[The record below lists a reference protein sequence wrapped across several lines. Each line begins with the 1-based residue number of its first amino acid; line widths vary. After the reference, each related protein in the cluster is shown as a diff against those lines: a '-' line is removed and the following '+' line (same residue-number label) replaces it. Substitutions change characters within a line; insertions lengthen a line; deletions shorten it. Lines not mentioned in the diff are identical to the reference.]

1 MLNHVNQYLIHSLR
15 VFFLNEPV
23 IEKMKKER
31 LHTAINDAE
40 LCLHRL
46 AKLMPGL
53 SAHRTLTD
61 VLQLIHGVFD
71 ARLSWIMLESE
82 DVQHI
87 EVLGDP
93 LYAEESAR
101 HLLAA
106 LHLQQAPWR
115 VKCWHRDVGRLLYP
129 DAHPLAQELQCGV
142 LCRIFPLQDDVRA
155 FLFLAFDQPLL
166 APGVLR
172 SVALIIAE
180 KLHDAMT
187 ELITRERTAV
197 ELKNIVNQYRILFD
211 RAPVLMNSFD
221 KHNRC
226 ILWNGEC
233 ERVFGWTLDE
243 INRQPDPLALFYP
256 DPEVR
261 RGVRESVNYSPTL
274 EMHEWYPRRRDGEV
288 LATLWSNIMLPDG
301 EIMNI
306 GVDITE
312 RKRAENLL
320 AFQATTDAL
329 TCCYNRLAIL
339 DHLQQSLDNCHSEQN
354 DTHFVMVMIDLDY
367 FKQINDRWGHVAGDD
382 ALVYF
387 CQRVRE
393 QCEGQTRLGRLG
405 GEEFLLL
412 LPFAETGEAV
422 AFTERLRAQLCS
434 VPFAVGDV
442 SVVMSFS
449 AGVMGVRENN
459 TERAVLLTLVDNALY
474 DAKRTGRGK
483 TVVTSLIS

>member
-1 MLNHVNQYLIHSLR
+1 
-15 VFFLNEPV
+15 
-23 IEKMKKER
+23 MKKER

>member
-1 MLNHVNQYLIHSLR
+1 
-15 VFFLNEPV
+15 
-23 IEKMKKER
+23 MKKDR

-53 SAHRTLTD
+53 SAHRTLAD
-61 VLQLIHGVFD
+61 VLQLIHEVFG
-71 ARLSWIMLESE
+71 ARLSWIMLENG
-82 DVQHI
+82 DVQHL

-93 LYAEESAR
+93 VYAKESAGR
-101 HLLAA
+101 LLVA
-106 LHLQQAPWR
+106 LRQQQTPWR

-129 DAHPLAQELQCGV
+129 DTHPLALELQCGV
-142 LCRIFPLQDDVRA
+142 LCRIFPLQEDARA
-155 FLFLAFDQPLL
+155 FIFLAFDQPLL
-166 APGVLR
+166 APAVLR

-197 ELKNIVNQYRILFD
+197 ELKNIVNQYRILFE

-233 ERVFGWTLDE
+233 ERVFGWTLEE

-274 EMHEWYPRRRDGEV
+274 EMHEWYPHRRDGEV

-329 TCCYNRLAIL
+329 TRCYNRLAIL
-339 DHLQQSLDNCHSEQN
+339 DHLQKSLDNCQSEQN
-354 DTHFVMVMIDLDY
+354 DTHFVMVMIDLDH
-367 FKQINDRWGHVAGDD
+367 FKQINDSWGHLAGDD

-387 CQRVRE
+387 CQHIRE
-393 QCEGQTRLGRLG
+393 QCEGQTQLGRLG

-412 LPFAETGEAV
+412 LPFAETDEAI
-422 AFTERLRAQLCS
+422 AFTDRLRARLRS
-434 VPFAVGDV
+434 VPFEVGGV
-442 SVVMSFS
+442 SVVLSFS
-449 AGVMGVRENN
+449 AGAMVVRENN
-459 TERAVLLTLVDNALY
+459 AERAMLLTLVDNALY

-483 TVVTSLIS
+483 TVVTSLTS

>member
-1 MLNHVNQYLIHSLR
+1 VGFVINK
-15 VFFLNEPV
+15 PV

-46 AKLMPGL
+46 ARLMPGL
-53 SAHRTLTD
+53 SAHRTLAE
-61 VLQLIHGVFD
+61 VLQLIHEVFD
-71 ARLSWIMLESE
+71 ARLSWIMLENE
-82 DVQHI
+82 GVNHL

-93 LYAEESAR
+93 LYVDEGAER
-101 HLLAA
+101 LLTA
-106 LHLQQAPWR
+106 LRQQQQPWR
-115 VKCWHRDVGRLLYP
+115 VKCWHRDVGRQLYP
-129 DAHPLAQELQCGV
+129 ADHPLAQELQCGV
-142 LCRIFPLQDDVRA
+142 LCRILPLQDDARA

-172 SVALIIAE
+172 SVAQIIAE
-180 KLHDAMT
+180 KLHDSIT
-187 ELITRERTAV
+187 ELISRERMAV
-197 ELKNIVNQYRILFD
+197 ELKNIVNQYRTLFD

-243 INRQPDPLALFYP
+243 INCQPDPLALFYP
-256 DPEVR
+256 DPEIR
-261 RGVRESVNYSPTL
+261 RQVRESVNYSPTL
-274 EMHEWYPRRRDGEV
+274 EMHEWYPHRRDGAV

-329 TCCYNRLAIL
+329 TRCYNRLAIL
-339 DHLQQSLDNCHSEQN
+339 DHLQQSLDNCHAEQT
-354 DTHFVMVMIDLDY
+354 DTHFVMVMIDLDH
-367 FKQINDRWGHVAGDD
+367 FKHINDRWGHLVGDD
-382 ALVYF
+382 ALIYF
-387 CQRVRE
+387 CQCIRE
-393 QCEGQTRLGRLG
+393 QCESQPRLGRLG

-412 LPFAETGEAV
+412 LPGTEPHEAI
-422 AFTERLRAQLCS
+422 AFTDRLRAQLS
-434 VPFAVGDV
+434 AKPFVMGDA
-442 SVVMSFS
+442 SITLSFS
-449 AGVMGVRENN
+449 AGVIVVAQNN
-459 TERAVLLTLVDNALY
+459 GERAVLLTLVDNALY

-483 TVVTSLIS
+483 TVVTSISS

>member
-1 MLNHVNQYLIHSLR
+1 
-15 VFFLNEPV
+15 
-23 IEKMKKER
+23 MKKEQ

-53 SAHRTLTD
+53 SAHRTLAE
-61 VLQLIHGVFD
+61 VLQLIHTVFG
-71 ARLSWIMLESE
+71 ARLSWIMLET
-82 DVQHI
+82 DGLRHL

-93 LYAEESAR
+93 QANDTADRLLSALR
-101 HLLAA
+101 QH
-106 LHLQQAPWR
+106 QTPWR
-115 VKCWHRDVGRLLYP
+115 VKCWHRDVGKLLY
-129 DAHPLAQELQCGV
+129 DGGHPLAQELKCGV
-142 LCRIFPLQDDVRA
+142 LCRIFPLQDDARA

-166 APGVLR
+166 APAVLR
-172 SVALIIAE
+172 SVAQIIAE

-187 ELITRERTAV
+187 AIISRERTAV

-226 ILWNGEC
+226 TLWNGEC
-233 ERVFGWTLDE
+233 ERVFGWTLEE
-243 INRQPDPLALFYP
+243 INCQPDPLALFYP

-261 RGVRESVNYSPTL
+261 RRVRESVNYSPNL
-274 EMHEWYPRRRDGEV
+274 EMHEWYPRRRDGAT
-288 LATLWSNIMLPDG
+288 LTTLWSNIMLPDG

-329 TCCYNRLAIL
+329 TRCYNRLAIL
-339 DHLQQSLDNCHSEQN
+339 DHLQQSLDNCQSEQR
-354 DTHFVMVMIDLDY
+354 DTHFVMVMIDLDH
-367 FKQINDRWGHVAGDD
+367 FKQINDRWGHAAGDD

-387 CQRVRE
+387 CQHIRE
-393 QCEGQTRLGRLG
+393 QCDSPPRLGRLG

-412 LPFAETGEAV
+412 LPVGDSREAI
-422 AFTERLRAQLCS
+422 AFTDRLRAQLLS
-434 VPFAVGDV
+434 EPFAIGDV
-442 SVVMSFS
+442 TVTLSFS
-449 AGVMGVRENN
+449 AGVIVVAQNHY
-459 TERAVLLTLVDNALY
+459 ERAVLLTLVDNALY

-483 TVVTSLIS
+483 TVVASALC